1 MLIVVNPP
9 VFDDRLRL
17 CQCCEPI
24 EVQAL
29 LAKPPVETFNIGVL
43 GRLARIDKIQFNI
56 MALSPTIQRL
66 TLRDWVH
73 RFNAHGP
80 SGLVNRR
87 GGGPKSLLS
96 ASQKHELAQIVA
108 AGPDPE
114 LDGVVR
120 WRRIDL
126 VHVIKERFGV
136 SIKERTISNLLRELG
151 FSRMSVRPQHPKQ
164 NKRVIKELK
173 KTSQPRL
180 KRTQVIF

>member
-1 MLIVVNPP
+1 MI
-9 VFDDRLRL
+9 RLRDDYTSVQVREFAKH
-17 CQCCEPI
+17 CQDSR
-24 EVQAL
+24 QTRRL
-29 LAKPPVETFNIGVL
+29 LSIAAVYDGMSRADAAKVG
-43 GRLARIDKIQFNI
+43 GMDRQ
-56 MALSPTIQRL
+56 

-80 SGLVNRR
+80 NGLVNRR

-108 AGPDPE
+108 ARPDPE

-136 SIKERTISNLLRELG
+136 SIKERTISNLLKELG

-164 NKRVIKELK
+164 NKRVIKEFK